1 MLTLTD
7 ACTELCS
14 MYCITNLFSLSEQ
27 MWRLQRGL
35 SRLPASVSASRH
47 PHTLPQLTC
56 TPSQPSHTSHYH
68 HSTSSHSGNS
78 QTSPERAANLFG
90 RTANRFETGQTGFGR
105 GTNRSLSGQ
114 AGFARAPNQSG
125 TSQTTIFDRDREGV
139 REEREGVREEREG
152 DEEEG
157 EGGRGEGGGGGR
169 GGGGGGGEGTRRA
182 QLLTLATVSATAALG
197 SLYLL
202 LQQWRAK
209 ADGGGG
215 VVTVMVGHMITF
227 HFLPF
232 SFFTV
237 LRCGLYT
244 QLAVYTYL
252 YTPN

>member
-47 PHTLPQLTC
+47 PHTLPHLTC

-68 HSTSSHSGNS
+68 HSTSSHSGTS
-78 QTSPERAANLFG
+78 KTSPERA
-90 RTANRFETGQTGFGR
+90 ANRFETGQTGFGR

-125 TSQTTIFDRDREGV
+125 TSLFDRDREGV

-157 EGGRGEGGGGGR
+157 EGGR
-169 GGGGGGGEGTRRA
+169 GGEGTRRA

>member
-7 ACTELCS
+7 ACTELCC

-35 SRLPASVSASRH
+35 SRLPASVAASRH

-56 TPSQPSHTSHYH
+56 TPSQSSHTSHYH
-68 HSTSSHSGNS
+68 HSTSSHSG
-78 QTSPERAANLFG
+78 TSRTRPERA
-90 RTANRFETGQTGFGR
+90 ANRFETGQTGFGR

-139 REEREGVREEREG
+139 REERER

-157 EGGRGEGGGGGR
+157 EGGRGEGGGR
-169 GGGGGGGEGTRRA
+169 GGEGTRRA

-232 SFFTV
+232 LF
-237 LRCGLYT
+237 LRS
-244 QLAVYTYL
+244 
-252 YTPN
+252 